1 MFGGRGGQGRIK
13 LSKLQDSYAAALAP
27 LGIERGVKG
36 SKATHTKVK
45 EYYQAVNSE
54 PLTAIWSNNQLA
66 PTPFESA
73 KTYVARIQSDEHF
86 QAINHQLAD
95 RSNLAERLE
104 RAEQRAR
111 ACFQTRCIL
120 KK

>member
-27 LGIERGVKG
+27 LGIERGGVKG

-54 PLTAIWSNNQLA
+54 PLTAVITNNQLA

-73 KTYVARIQSDEHF
+73 SSYVTRIQPDDQF

-95 RSNLAERLE
+95 RAFMQERLE
-104 RAEQRAR
+104 SAEQRSRPAR
-111 ACFQTRCIL
+111 RNDNG
-120 KK
+120 

>member
-1 MFGGRGGQGRIK
+1 MNEKTGRLSHDAMFGGRGGQGRIK

-54 PLTAIWSNNQLA
+54 PLTAVITNNQLA
-66 PTPFESA
+66 PG
-73 KTYVARIQSDEHF
+73 HL
-86 QAINHQLAD
+86 NQLVVM
-95 RSNLAERLE
+95 
-104 RAEQRAR
+104 
-111 ACFQTRCIL
+111 
-120 KK
+120 

>member
-54 PLTAIWSNNQLA
+54 PLTASGRIKNLNPNLLNQLQITLPGFRMITNCMPSTTNSLTA
-66 PTPFESA
+66 LSC
-73 KTYVARIQSDEHF
+73 KSD
-86 QAINHQLAD
+86 
-95 RSNLAERLE
+95 
-104 RAEQRAR
+104 
-111 ACFQTRCIL
+111 
-120 KK
+120 